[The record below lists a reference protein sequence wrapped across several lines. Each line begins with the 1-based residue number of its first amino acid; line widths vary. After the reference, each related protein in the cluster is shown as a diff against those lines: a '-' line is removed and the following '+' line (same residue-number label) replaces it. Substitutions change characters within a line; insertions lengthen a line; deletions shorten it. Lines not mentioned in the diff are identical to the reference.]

1 MNRRE
6 AISAL
11 IALPAVTRISK
22 SEIGPND
29 VIVIE
34 VQGHISDKSAAYITD
49 RLKEIWPNHKCV
61 VLSDGMTMR
70 FAVGAAV

>member
-22 SEIGPND
+22 AELKPND
-29 VIVIE
+29 VIVVE
-34 VQGHISDKSAAYITD
+34 VQGHISQATAAYITD
-49 RLKEIWPNHKCV
+49 KFEQIWPGHKCV
-61 VLSDGMTMR
+61 VLSEGMTMR
-70 FAVGAAV
+70 LVAGASV